1 MVETPFRTRIV
12 DRIGDIDA
20 ESWNALANP
29 ETARFDPFISWE
41 FLEALELS
49 QTVTPETGWLPQ
61 HLVLE
66 DNNGVLHGALPQYL
80 KSHSQGEYVFDYVWA
95 DAFQRAGGQYYP
107 KLLCATPFTPVSGR
121 RFLTGDGSVNSAK
134 FKAMLLQT
142 SISVAEANHLSSLHV
157 NFVEESEA
165 KYLAEFGML
174 LRTDQ
179 QFHWRNYDYADFNAF
194 LSSLSSSKRKNL
206 RKERAK
212 AQEGLDFLHL
222 TGSDLTEEYWD
233 YFYEFYIDTGARKW
247 GSPYLNRETFSLLGE
262 RLSNNTLLILATCYG
277 RPIAGA
283 LNFIG
288 SDTLYGRYWGCSEYR
303 SMLHF
308 EVCYYQAIDY
318 ALAHKLKY
326 VEAGAQGGH
335 KLARGYEPVTTYSAH
350 WITHPQFRLAVS
362 DFLKRE
368 RKAVEHDQAWLS
380 TRTPFKK
387 TGE

>member
-1 MVETPFRTRIV
+1 MATPSLRTRIV
-12 DRIGDIDA
+12 DRISDIDG
-20 ESWNALANP
+20 ESWNTLANP
-29 ETARFDPFISWE
+29 NNLRFDPFISWE
-41 FLEALELS
+41 FLDALELS
-49 QTVTPETGWLPQ
+49 QAVVPETGWLPQ
-61 HLVLE
+61 HIVLE
-66 DNNGVLHGALPQYL
+66 ENEGSIVGVLPLYL

-107 KLLCATPFTPVSGR
+107 KLLCAAPFTPVSGR
-121 RFLTGDGSVNSAK
+121 RFLTVTDVENSDK
-134 FKAMLLQT
+134 YKAILLQT
-142 SISVAEANHLSSLHV
+142 AISIAEANHISSLHV
-157 NFVEESEA
+157 NFVEELEA
-165 KYLAEFGML
+165 KYLSEFGML

-179 QFHWRNYDYADFNAF
+179 QFHWQNYNYSDFDEF
-194 LSSLSSSKRKNL
+194 LTSLSSSKRKNL

-212 AQEGLDFLHL
+212 AQEGLEFLHL
-222 TGSDLTEEYWD
+222 TGSDLTEVYWD

-247 GSPYLNRETFSLLGE
+247 GSPYLNRETFSLLSD
-262 RLSNNTLLILATCYG
+262 RLPNNILLILATCND

-288 SDTLYGRYWGCSEYR
+288 SDTLYGRYWGCTEYR

-318 ALAHKLKY
+318 ALANNLKY

-350 WITHPQFRLAVS
+350 WITHPQFRHAVS

-368 RKAVEHDQAWLS
+368 RKAVEHDKAWLS
-380 TRTPFKK
+380 SRTPFKK
-387 TGE
+387 TGA